1 LNAPQRVVIFTDG
14 ACSGNP
20 GPGGWGAV
28 LVSPLGKV
36 KELGGGDPKT
46 TNNRME
52 MTAAIEAL
60 KLLAKVKTL
69 STKEIRLYTDSTYLI
84 KGICEWIRGWKKR
97 GWKNGEGKDVSN
109 RELWEALDE
118 VIRANRFEIEW
129 LYIPGHEGYP
139 GNERCDV
146 IAVSYA
152 KGNPTPLYDGPRE
165 NYGLNLERVPA
176 PFTPTTKG
184 PGGPKPAK
192 GPAVYLSLVNGE
204 VFRDAA
210 WKACEARV
218 KGRPGA
224 RFKKVESPEEEASV
238 LRSWGK

>member
-1 LNAPQRVVIFTDG
+1 
-14 ACSGNP
+14 
-20 GPGGWGAV
+20 
-28 LVSPLGKV
+28 
-36 KELGGGDPKT
+36 

-52 MTAAIEAL
+52 MMAAVEAL
-60 KLLAKVKTL
+60 RMLAKVKTL
-69 STKEIRLYTDSTYLI
+69 TTKEIRLYTDSTYLI
-84 KGICEWIRGWKKR
+84 KGICEWIHGWKKR

-109 RELWEALDE
+109 REIWEMLDS
-118 VIRANRFEIEW
+118 VIRENEFKIEW

-152 KGNPTPLYDGPRE
+152 KGNPTALYDGPRE
-165 NYGLNLERVPA
+165 NYGLDLERVPA
-176 PFTPTTKG
+176 PFTPSGSGAKGSSGAKPKKG
-184 PGGPKPAK
+184 PP
-192 GPAVYLSLVNGE
+192 VYLSMIGGE
-204 VFRDAA
+204 LFRDST

-218 KGRPGA
+218 KGRAGT

>member
-1 LNAPQRVVIFTDG
+1 MSDKVIIFTDG

-20 GPGGWGAV
+20 GPGGWAAV

-36 KELGGGDPKT
+36 RELGGGERQT

-52 MTAAIEAL
+52 MTAAVEAL
-60 KLLAKVKTL
+60 RLLAKVKSL
-69 STKEIRLYTDSTYLI
+69 STKDVRLYTDSTYLI
-84 KGICEWIRGWKKR
+84 KGITEWIHGWKKR

-109 RELWEALDE
+109 REIWEALDE
-118 VIRANRFEIEW
+118 VIRTNGFRVEW

-152 KGNPTPLYDGPRE
+152 KGNPVPLYDGPRAS
-165 NYGLNLERVPA
+165 YGLNLERVPA
-176 PFTPTTKG
+176 PSSG
-184 PGGPKPAK
+184 GGSSGGGPKPKK
-192 GPAVYLSLVNGE
+192 GPAVYLSLIGGE

-224 RFKKVESPEEEASV
+224 RFKKVESPEEEAQV